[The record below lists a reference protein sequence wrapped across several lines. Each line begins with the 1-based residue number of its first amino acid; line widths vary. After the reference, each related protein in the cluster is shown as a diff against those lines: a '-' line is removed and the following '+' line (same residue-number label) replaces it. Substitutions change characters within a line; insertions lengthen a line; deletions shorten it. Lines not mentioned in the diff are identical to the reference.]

1 MQSVVGSGSTI
12 SNSYRDNGQH
22 LPHPLPNVDT
32 APLKQSG
39 TLRNLSRLVLGGVFS
54 TLLFAPLAF
63 GSTDPWAIFL
73 LELASTALLVL
84 WIVRQMLLPETTIQQ
99 NPLFPPMLGFALLVL
114 VQFVLRRS
122 VYPYQT
128 LSEALLYFSYGTL
141 AFLAAQVIRRGSH
154 IRKLAFAFTV
164 YGAAVA
170 LFAIIQSVSS
180 SGQVYWTW
188 TPIHG
193 GWIYGP
199 YVNHNHYAGLME
211 LLVPIPLVIALSQL
225 SRAKTR
231 LLAAIAAA
239 FMAGT
244 VFLSGSRGGMLA
256 LTVELAIL
264 IGITRIQKQGVRPRL
279 ALSAFLIA
287 VLGIA
292 AWIGGG
298 EITSRLQ
305 SISTETRQELT
316 GGMRLSIDRDA
327 LRMFSRHPFL
337 GFGLGTFSVAYPEYR
352 SFSTTFFVNE
362 AHNDYI
368 QFLVETGAIG
378 FGLGIWLLVA
388 FYRAAAKKLLGWET
402 TANGALALAAIVGCS
417 GLLVHSFLD
426 FNLQVP
432 ANAALFYTLATLGAA
447 APVPESIRRKRQNS
461 LLIEEV
467 WATPA

>member
-1 MQSVVGSGSTI
+1 
-12 SNSYRDNGQH
+12 
-22 LPHPLPNVDT
+22 LPQPLPNLET
-32 APLKQSG
+32 PPLKQ
-39 TLRNLSRLVLGGVFS
+39 TPALRNLSRLLLGGLFS

-73 LELASTALLVL
+73 LELASTTLLVL
-84 WIVRQMLLPETTIQQ
+84 WLVRQMLLQETTIQT
-99 NPLFPPMLGFALLVL
+99 NPLFPPMLGFAALILLQL
-114 VQFVLRRS
+114 VFRRS
-122 VYPYQT
+122 VYRFQT

-154 IRKLAFAFTV
+154 IRKLALAFTV

-180 SGQVYWTW
+180 SGKVYWTW
-188 TPIHG
+188 TPLHG

-225 SRAKTR
+225 SQGKKRI
-231 LLAAIAAA
+231 LAATAAA
-239 FMAGT
+239 LMAGT

-256 LTVELAIL
+256 LTIEFAVL
-264 IGITRIQKQGVRPRL
+264 IGITKIQKRSVPVRL
-279 ALSAFLIA
+279 ALSASLVA
-287 VLGIA
+287 GLGIT

-305 SISTETRQELT
+305 SIETETRQELA
-316 GGMRLSIDRDA
+316 GGMRLSIDRDG
-327 LRMFSRHPFL
+327 LRMFSHHPIL
-337 GFGLGTFSVAYPEYR
+337 GFGLGTFSVAYPEFR
-352 SFSTTFFVNE
+352 TFSTTFFVNE
-362 AHNDYI
+362 AHNDFI
-368 QFLVETGAIG
+368 QVLVETGAIG
-378 FGLGIWLLVA
+378 LGLMLWLLVA
-388 FYRAAAKKLLGWET
+388 FYRGAARKVHGWET
-402 TANGALALAAIVGCS
+402 TANGALALAAIVGCT

-447 APVPESIRRKRQNS
+447 QIVPESIRRKRSNS

-467 WATPA
+467 WATSA